1 MLKEFNFKNFKSF
14 KDETSLSLE
23 AMNFSNDNLDC
34 FNIKEIKNT
43 RLLKSVAI
51 YGHNSYGKTN
61 IFKALSKMLEI
72 IKFCINSDYT
82 INVDNFK
89 LDNYSKNESTKFELV
104 FIMNEITFRYGFEVF
119 ENRISKE
126 WLYKKI
132 LRETRIFERTA
143 SNNSNI
149 ILNSKYSQ
157 YGKYVK
163 FTKDTELFLSSM
175 EKNNISGEIRDIYN
189 FITKNIH
196 IFSAELMPNITSR
209 MLLDNFI
216 DKNALLETLKKAD
229 LNIFNINI
237 KKEEKKFD
245 ELPELLKSIIKEN
258 KIPNESLFNIEEFI
272 THPVFSKNK
281 DIIGNIDFNLQEN
294 ESEGTKKLYYLMGP
308 ILKTLEQGNVI
319 FIDELDSKLHHL
331 IIKLIIELFNSIDKN
346 KNNAQLIFNTHD
358 FYLLKEDLFRKDQV
372 YFVDKDEFGISSL
385 YSLADFKG
393 IEKKTNLLTHYL
405 LGNFGSLGKVNV
417 IK

>member
-119 ENRISKE
+119 ENHISKE